1 METELDYTF
10 DEIISKL
17 IDQILF
23 LKDEIQDLKQKYKT
37 LSQNI
42 DTSLNKFN
50 SSSKTLT
57 EKIKKIENSNHETV
71 LKNLMKL
78 NKFDTETNEEF

>member
-23 LKDEIQDLKQKYKT
+23 LKNEVQDLKQKYKT
-37 LSQNI
+37 LSQNMDI
-42 DTSLNKFN
+42 SLNKFN

-57 EKIKKIENSNHETV
+57 EKIKKIENPNHEAV